1 MPSPL
6 KPSSYEERQAARTL
20 RIRNTGTAVVQQLD
34 EIANSGRLR
43 VGFLRVVTAFQHQ
56 IREGGLVWFTV
67 YHSPLKN
74 LELAVLALARIMCAN
89 IHSQNGTAILSQALL
104 FTQVRK
110 FESFSFYP
118 LDLCYRHVWC
128 TSEL

>member
-1 MPSPL
+1 MHLNDKGASRAPAKVWDLVPGWV
-6 KPSSYEERQAARTL
+6 ENRE
-20 RIRNTGTAVVQQLD
+20 
-34 EIANSGRLR
+34 
-43 VGFLRVVTAFQHQ
+43 VG
-56 IREGGLVWFTV
+56 
-67 YHSPLKN
+67 YN

-89 IHSQNGTAILSQALL
+89 IHSQNGTAILAQVLL
-104 FTQVRK
+104 ITQVNK